1 MGSHYWLIDERIEL
15 LSLSGSKKCHSVPTT
30 FPTLQVMFWHDLFNP
45 LRFHQSVLVS
55 VRVNS
60 ILIGKR
66 ASTLVE
72 STGLL
77 IQSSLIV
84 MSQSPVI
91 EEMYPTVFSSVSL
104 VLSCFDVYFQ
114 VSTSFVISYIMPLFR
129 RAIKLLSFLN

>member
-84 MSQSPVI
+84 MSQSPII